1 MHINP
6 GLHCSGFSRSVL
18 KKPTGQ
24 SMDYPPHGKRRRSV
38 LIEVK
43 DLQKSYGDL
52 LAVDCINF
60 SARSGTVFGLLGP
73 NGAGKSTT
81 ISCLSGLLKPTAGSV
96 SVGGFNMASD
106 SVKAKASLG
115 IVPQELA
122 IYEDLSAY
130 DNLAYWGAA
139 YGLSGAKLK
148 QRVDHV
154 LNRIGLVDRAKDLPK
169 EYSGGMKRR
178 LNFGCGLVHEPKVLL
193 LDEPTVGVDPQ
204 SRERLF
210 ELVKEEKAKG
220 TCVLYTTHYMEEAEK
235 LCDELAIID
244 HGKIIAAGTLR
255 DLQSEFGGN
264 DIIQLSGAFDLSL
277 VEVVIAQL
285 GATALSLSS
294 EVLMIAIANGA
305 RNLPSV
311 LQEISATGADIN
323 DTRLSE
329 PNLESLFLKLTGK
342 ELRS

>member
-1 MHINP
+1 
-6 GLHCSGFSRSVL
+6 
-18 KKPTGQ
+18 
-24 SMDYPPHGKRRRSV
+24 

-43 DLQKSYGDL
+43 DLQKLYGDL
-52 LAVDCINF
+52 VAVNRVSF
-60 SARSGTVFGLLGP
+60 SAKAGTVFGLLGP

-81 ISCLSGLLKPTAGSV
+81 ISCLSGLLKPTAGSIK
-96 SVGGFNMASD
+96 VGGFDMSSD
-106 SVKAKASLG
+106 AVKAKASLG

-122 IYEDLSAY
+122 IYEDLSARE
-130 DNLAYWGAA
+130 NLSFWGAA
-139 YGLSGAKLK
+139 YGLKGDKLK

-154 LNRIGLVDRAKDLPK
+154 LNRIGLTDRAGDLPK

-178 LNFGCGLVHEPKVLL
+178 LNFGCGLVHEPAILL

-210 ELVKEEKAKG
+210 DLVREEKAKG

-244 HGKIIAAGTLR
+244 HGKIIASGTLNELR
-255 DLQSEFGGN
+255 AEFGGN
-264 DIIQLSGAFDLSL
+264 DIIQLSGSFDPPRVEQVVAELNGEVLSL
-277 VEVVIAQL
+277 ET
-285 GATALSLSS
+285 G
-294 EVLMIAIANGA
+294 VLMMTIKEGA
-305 RNLPSV
+305 RNLPAI
-311 LQEISATGADIN
+311 LQGISSTGADIH

-342 ELRS
+342 DLRA

>member
-1 MHINP
+1 M
-6 GLHCSGFSRSVL
+6 
-18 KKPTGQ
+18 
-24 SMDYPPHGKRRRSV
+24 
-38 LIEVK
+38 IEVR

-52 LAVDCINF
+52 VAVDRVSF
-60 SARSGTVFGLLGP
+60 SARPGTVFGLLGP

-81 ISCLSGLLKPTAGSV
+81 ISCLSGLLKPTAGSIT
-96 SVGGFNMASD
+96 VGGFDIASEA
-106 SVKAKASLG
+106 VKAKATLG

-122 IYEDLSAY
+122 IYEDLSAR

-139 YGLSGAKLK
+139 YGLKGAGLK
-148 QRVDHV
+148 QRVDHI
-154 LNRIGLVDRAKDLPK
+154 LNRIGLTARANDLPK

-178 LNFGCGLVHEPKVLL
+178 LNFGCGLVHEPKTLL

-210 ELVKEEKAKG
+210 DLVKEEKAKG

-244 HGKIIAAGTLR
+244 HGRIIAAGTLKELR
-255 DLQSEFGGN
+255 AEFGGN
-264 DIIQLSGAFDLSL
+264 DIIQLTGSFDLAL
-277 VEVVIAQL
+277 VEKVIAEL
-285 GATALSLSS
+285 NADALSLNT
-294 EVLMIAIANGA
+294 EVVMIAIKDGA
-305 RNLPSV
+305 RNLPAV
-311 LQEISATGADIN
+311 LQGISATGADIH

-342 ELRS
+342 ELRA

>member
-1 MHINP
+1 M
-6 GLHCSGFSRSVL
+6 
-18 KKPTGQ
+18 
-24 SMDYPPHGKRRRSV
+24 
-38 LIEVK
+38 IEVK

-52 LAVDCINF
+52 VAVDRVSF
-60 SARSGTVFGLLGP
+60 FAKSGAVFGLLGP

-81 ISCLSGLLKPTAGSV
+81 ISCISGLLKPTAGSIK
-96 SVGGFNMASD
+96 VGGFDIASEA
-106 SVKAKASLG
+106 VKAKAALG

-122 IYEDLSAY
+122 IYEDLSAR

-139 YGLSGAKLK
+139 YGLKGTGLK
-148 QRVDHV
+148 QRVDHI
-154 LNRIGLVDRAKDLPK
+154 LNRIGLADRANDLPK

-210 ELVKEEKAKG
+210 DLVKEEKAKG

-244 HGKIIAAGTLR
+244 HGRIIAAGTLKE
-255 DLQSEFGGN
+255 LQAEFGGN
-264 DIIQLSGAFDLSL
+264 DIIQLSGLFDVSR
-277 VEVVIAQL
+277 VEQAVAEL
-285 GATALSLSS
+285 GAEVLSVNAG
-294 EVLMIAIANGA
+294 VLMIAIRDGA
-305 RNLPSV
+305 RNLPAV
-311 LQEISATGADIN
+311 LQGISATGADIH

-342 ELRS
+342 ELRA

>member
-1 MHINP
+1 
-6 GLHCSGFSRSVL
+6 
-18 KKPTGQ
+18 
-24 SMDYPPHGKRRRSV
+24 
-38 LIEVK
+38 LIEVR

-52 LAVDCINF
+52 LAVNQVSF
-60 SARSGTVFGLLGP
+60 SVKQGTVFGLLGP

-81 ISCLSGLLKPTAGSV
+81 ISCISGLLKPTAGSIV
-96 SVGGFNMASD
+96 VDGFDLASD
-106 SVKAKASLG
+106 AVKAKASLG

-122 IYEDLSAY
+122 IYEDLSAR

-139 YGLSGAKLK
+139 YGLKGDKLK
-148 QRVDHV
+148 QRVAHV
-154 LNRIGLVDRAKDLPK
+154 LNRIGLTDRANELPK
-169 EYSGGMKRR
+169 QYSGGMKRR
-178 LNFGCGLVHEPKVLL
+178 LNFGCGLVHEPRILL

-210 ELVKEEKAKG
+210 DLVCEEKSKG

-255 DLQSEFGGN
+255 ELQAEFGGN
-264 DIIQLSGAFDLSL
+264 DIIQLSVSFDTARVEQAVAELHAEILSL
-277 VEVVIAQL
+277 N
-285 GATALSLSS
+285 S
-294 EVLMIAIANGA
+294 EVLMIAIKDGA
-305 RNLPSV
+305 RQLPAV
-311 LQEISATGADIN
+311 LQGISATGADIH

-342 ELRS
+342 ELRA

>member
-1 MHINP
+1 M
-6 GLHCSGFSRSVL
+6 
-18 KKPTGQ
+18 
-24 SMDYPPHGKRRRSV
+24 
-38 LIEVK
+38 IEVIK
-43 DLQKSYGDL
+43 LQKSYGEL
-52 LAVDCINF
+52 IAVDRVSF
-60 SARSGTVFGLLGP
+60 SAKAGTIFGLLGP

-81 ISCLSGLLKPTAGSV
+81 INCLSGLIKPTAGSV
-96 SVGGFNMASD
+96 KVGGFEMGRNA
-106 SVKAKASLG
+106 VKAKASLG

-122 IYEDLSAY
+122 IYEDLSAR

-139 YGLSGAKLK
+139 YGLKGAALK
-148 QRVDHV
+148 DRVDLI
-154 LNRIGLVDRAKDLPK
+154 LNRIGLTDRADDLPK

-210 ELVKEEKAKG
+210 DLVREEKAKG

-244 HGKIIAAGTLR
+244 HGRIIARGTLK
-255 DLQSEFGGN
+255 DLQAEFGGN
-264 DIIQLSGAFDLSL
+264 DIIQLTGSFDLEL
-277 VEVVIAQL
+277 VEKAIAKL
-285 GATALSLSS
+285 NAEVLSLSTD
-294 EVLMIAIANGA
+294 VVMIAIKDGA
-305 RNLPSV
+305 RNLPAV
-311 LQEISATGADIN
+311 LQGIGATGAEIH

-342 ELRS
+342 ELRA

>member
-1 MHINP
+1 M
-6 GLHCSGFSRSVL
+6 
-18 KKPTGQ
+18 
-24 SMDYPPHGKRRRSV
+24 
-38 LIEVK
+38 IEVK

-52 LAVDCINF
+52 IAVDRVSF
-60 SARSGTVFGLLGP
+60 SATAGTVFGLLGP

-81 ISCLSGLLKPTAGSV
+81 ISCLSGLLKPKAGSIR
-96 SVGGFNMASD
+96 VGGYDIAKD
-106 SVKAKASLG
+106 AVKAKASLG

-122 IYEDLSAY
+122 IYDDLSAR

-139 YGLSGAKLK
+139 YGLKGDKLK

-154 LNRIGLVDRAKDLPK
+154 LNRIGLTDRASELPK
-169 EYSGGMKRR
+169 TYSGGMKRR
-178 LNFGCGLVHEPKVLL
+178 LNFGCGLVHEPAVLL

-210 ELVKEEKAKG
+210 DLVREEKAKG

-244 HGKIIAAGTLR
+244 HGKIIAGGTLNGLR
-255 DLQSEFGGN
+255 AEFGGN
-264 DIIQLSGAFDLSL
+264 DIIQLSGSFELAR
-277 VEVVIAQL
+277 VEPVITELKAEL
-285 GATALSLSS
+285 LSLSS
-294 EVLMIAIANGA
+294 ETLMIAIKDGA
-305 RNLPSV
+305 RVLPAV
-311 LQEISATGADIN
+311 LQAISDTGAEIR

-342 ELRS
+342 DLRA